1 VEAGDNLLR
10 HRHFTAWQA
19 ADKLRDKAQML
30 ANIAA
35 RAEQVVDAR
44 GAAAL
49 PDGART
55 APRHGRGAH
64 SRRVQRALYP
74 DLQRRRHL
82 KDKAGIRAAFEDA
95 GVDLS
100 RPIVTSC
107 GSGVTACVLI
117 LRCT

>member
-35 RAEQVVDAR
+35 QAEQVVDAR

-49 PDGART
+49 PATPEPRPGMAAGHIPGAFNVPYTQLYNADGT
-55 APRHGRGAH
+55 F
-64 SRRVQRALYP
+64 
-74 DLQRRRHL
+74 
-82 KDKAGIRAAFEDA
+82 KDKAGIRAAFEARASTCPAPSSPLAAA
-95 GVDLS
+95 G
-100 RPIVTSC
+100 
-107 GSGVTACVLI
+107 
-117 LRCT
+117 